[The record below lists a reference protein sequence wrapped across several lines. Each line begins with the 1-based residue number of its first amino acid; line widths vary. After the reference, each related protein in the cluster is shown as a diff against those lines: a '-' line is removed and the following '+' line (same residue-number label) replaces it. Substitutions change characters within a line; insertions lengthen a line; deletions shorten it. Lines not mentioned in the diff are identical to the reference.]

1 MMTGRQGLG
10 VSMHDKIV
18 AGAVTT
24 VVVAPICAFC
34 ILGPA
39 FVGSLLGGIS
49 GWIGGLSPVLI
60 TGLAIATGILVLEIV
75 RRRRTRIA
83 PRDKISAPAPQ
94 RAPRGGDG
102 RLHLPRL
109 EPNRPSHH

>member
-1 MMTGRQGLG
+1 
-10 VSMHDKIV
+10 MHDKIV
-18 AGAVTT
+18 AGAVTAI
-24 VVVAPICAFC
+24 VVAPIGVVC

-39 FVGSLLGGIS
+39 FVGSVLAGLT
-49 GWIGGLSPVLI
+49 GWIGGLSPVLT
-60 TGLAIATGILVLEIV
+60 TGLAIVTGILVVEIV

-94 RAPRGGDG
+94 RAPGGGDG
-102 RLHLPRL
+102 RSHLPRL